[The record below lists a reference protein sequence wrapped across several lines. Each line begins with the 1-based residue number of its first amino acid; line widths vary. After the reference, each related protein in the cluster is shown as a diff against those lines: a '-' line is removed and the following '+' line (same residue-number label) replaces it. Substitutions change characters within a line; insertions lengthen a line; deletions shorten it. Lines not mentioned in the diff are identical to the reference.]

1 MKSNALGGAGG
12 GVAAGPLDRSQSPRF
27 CITSGLPYPAIR
39 RFFFSRLPDKKGR
52 RTTDRRLGLLRFAL

>member
-39 RFFFSRLPDKKGR
+39 RFFFLVLQTKRDEGQLIAG
-52 RTTDRRLGLLRFAL
+52 